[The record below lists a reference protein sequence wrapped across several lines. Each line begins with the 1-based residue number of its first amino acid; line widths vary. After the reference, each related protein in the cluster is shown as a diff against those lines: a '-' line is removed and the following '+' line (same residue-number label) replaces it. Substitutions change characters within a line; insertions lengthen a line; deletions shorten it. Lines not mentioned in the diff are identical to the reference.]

1 MDQESWC
8 RLQREKNQT
17 FRYFLNIVFMSDLAF
32 RSFTTTLHFMTG
44 VVGGSRSGSN
54 VNKPTCMV
62 TRVHIIGFNYKWEIL
77 IRLQMFQH
85 TLSFQGLTDYM

>member
-1 MDQESWC
+1 MQVAKGKEP
-8 RLQREKNQT
+8 
-17 FRYFLNIVFMSDLAF
+17 NIVFRSDLAF
-32 RSFTTTLHFMTG
+32 RSFTTTPHFMTG

-85 TLSFQGLTDYM
+85 TLSFQGPTDYM

>member
-1 MDQESWC
+1 
-8 RLQREKNQT
+8 
-17 FRYFLNIVFMSDLAF
+17 MSDLAF
-32 RSFTTTLHFMTG
+32 RSFTTTPHFMTG
-44 VVGGSRSGSN
+44 AVGGSRSGSN

-85 TLSFQGLTDYM
+85 TLSFQGPTDYM